1 MKSSFCIDLQRFMLI
16 PTKFPLTP
24 FDCCQTSVKSEGYI
38 QKKGRHESLAPASQ
52 RIMLTN
58 VGFGLKQSLRNRLHG
73 KGQHCDSF
81 KI

>member
-1 MKSSFCIDLQRFMLI
+1 MLTVKRTFDGSNNI
-16 PTKFPLTP
+16 VVFLTIQYYLIR
-24 FDCCQTSVKSEGYI
+24 QTSVKSEGYI